1 MSREAYPLLA
11 RKRANQLIDELTITS
26 FPVDPEAV
34 AGAKGISVETHSK
47 FPQGR
52 YGALVRQG
60 DSFRIV
66 VWAGCP
72 TLGHRRFTIAHE
84 LGHYHLDGH
93 IEALL
98 ASSSTAISKGSNY
111 TGRKDP
117 LEVEADAFASE
128 LLMAERFARPV
139 IRMLPPGLLAVREI
153 ANHFVVSF
161 SAAAIRLAML
171 TDEPVVVLLS
181 MDGSME
187 WVSFSPAFRDH
198 DWTRR
203 KMRGEC
209 VPQDAATHSLASS
222 PDRVVAGEEGSATG
236 LLSEWFDG
244 APATEVLEEAL
255 GLGPYGRVLTVL
267 TCPALPSGEEVAA
280 EEHERGEGKTGDWR
294 DALRGYR
301 LG

>member
-1 MSREAYPLLA
+1 VSRAAYPLLA
-11 RKRANQLIDELTITS
+11 RKRANRLIDELAITS

-34 AGAKGISVETHSK
+34 AGAKGISVETHTK

-60 DSFRIV
+60 DLFRIV

-93 IEALL
+93 VEALL
-98 ASSSTAISKGSNY
+98 ASSSTAVSNGSNY

-128 LLMAERFARPV
+128 LLMTERFARPV
-139 IRMLPPGLLAVREI
+139 IKSLTAGLTAVREI
-153 ANHFVVSF
+153 ANQFVVSF

-171 TDEPVVVLLS
+171 TDEPVIVLLS
-181 MDGSME
+181 MNRSME
-187 WVSFSPAFRDH
+187 WVTFSPAFREH

-203 KMRGEC
+203 RMRGEW
-209 VPQDAATHSLASS
+209 VPPDGATHALASS
-222 PDRVVAGEEGSATG
+222 PKRVVAGEEASDRN
-236 LLSEWFDG
+236 LLSEWFEG
-244 APATEVLEEAL
+244 APATEAFEEAL

-267 TCPALPSGEEVAA
+267 TCPALPSA
-280 EEHERGEGKTGDWR
+280 EEIAVEEQERAESGTGDWR
-294 DALRGYR
+294 DALRGYS

>member
-1 MSREAYPLLA
+1 VSREAYPLLA
-11 RKRANQLIDELTITS
+11 RKRANQLIDELAITS
-26 FPVDPEAV
+26 FPVDPEAI
-34 AGAKGISVETHSK
+34 AGAKGIPVETHDK
-47 FPQGR
+47 FPHGR

-60 DSFRIV
+60 DLFRIV

-93 IEALL
+93 VEALL
-98 ASSSTAISKGSNY
+98 ASSSTAVSMGGNY

-139 IRMLPPGLLAVREI
+139 IAMLAPGLTGVRAI
-153 ANHFVVSF
+153 ANQFVVSL

-181 MDGSME
+181 MNGSME
-187 WVSFSPAFRDH
+187 WVSFSPSFRDH

-203 KMRGEC
+203 RMRGEC

-222 PDRVVAGEEGSATG
+222 PDRVVAGEEASASG
-236 LLSEWFDG
+236 VLSDWFDG

-267 TCPALPSGEEVAA
+267 SCPTLQSAEDAAA
-280 EEHERGEGKTGDWR
+280 EEHQSAAGCTGDWR
-294 DALRGYR
+294 DAL
-301 LG
+301 